1 MLESG
6 RFWKVSEG
14 TAFGRRDLLRRGTMS
29 GASLS
34 TPRRGLVVDFLT
46 PIAIRGAARMGVPFP
61 GPGREFPRRL
71 KATW

>member
-1 MLESG
+1 
-6 RFWKVSEG
+6 
-14 TAFGRRDLLRRGTMS
+14 MS